1 MAGWGGG
8 VRTGRSGSESS
19 PGKLRHAWSV
29 RQVSGPKLKQPID
42 STTEGLGE
50 SARGGRVVSESVCS
64 DNLKQQDQ
72 PLFGVL
78 ALVREGVGGTDKVA
92 SQEVAAGVALP
103 KLDSVERGWMLR

>member
-1 MAGWGGG
+1 M
-8 VRTGRSGSESS
+8 RTGRSGSESS

-42 STTEGLGE
+42 STTEGFGELGV
-50 SARGGRVVSESVCS
+50 GGRVVSESVCS

-72 PLFGVL
+72 PLSGVL
-78 ALVREGVGGTDKVA
+78 ALVSEGVGVTDKVA